1 VLSDFEFWTLKEA
14 RTGLPESV
22 SACRVRAGENR
33 GSPATE
39 EAEGDDRGR
48 WAAEH
53 LVQQTEKPFGSRPRV
68 AHGGHRQPCAPGV
81 EPDLQYLGR
90 QVGVELGRR
99 NRMSAW
105 MFYTL

>member
-1 VLSDFEFWTLKEA
+1 VLSDFEFWTLGA
-14 RTGLPESV
+14 DGLTRIIVRVSGQGRRESWL
-22 SACRVRAGENR
+22 A
-33 GSPATE
+33 ATE
-39 EAEGDDRGR
+39 EAEGDARRR

-53 LVQQTEKPFGSRPRV
+53 LVQQTEKLFGSRPRV